1 LKVKKSGHE
10 QRKTLSCPKLDGYNF
25 VAKQKQQ
32 PPMSKIV
39 SIQEHLR
46 PALQPVFGCK
56 DYEDE
61 KRLLERVGLIL
72 RNSGVE
78 RMFLELSLE
87 QFDANAAKMEDAGEQ
102 VQTGAQA
109 IERYLMHSARAL
121 RCTVLKNLVK
131 GSYREISK
139 ALAMSPLYR
148 WFCGLEDFALIQVP
162 GKSTVWDYAHWLPME
177 QMEKILATLTRAVA
191 DEEHAREIGLESE
204 LDLSLVWVDTTCLK
218 ACIHFPTDWVL
229 LRDAV
234 RTLVKCILTIRRHG
248 LKRRIPEPEDF
259 LREINALS
267 MGMSAAARRKPG
279 GKRERKRVLR
289 AIKRLSKLV
298 GEHGQR
304 YRDALDKHWSTSD
317 LTRKEAEVILRRMD
331 NILDQLPQARRQ
343 AHERIIGERKVA
355 NKEKILSLYESD
367 LHVIVRGK
375 AGADV
380 EFGNSLFLAENADG
394 FILDHELKREM
405 SEGDA
410 KWLQQRYAGM
420 KENSGDRLCGVVADR
435 GFESKDSLR
444 MLDKE
449 GLFNGICPRDPNE
462 LTRRMKEDELF
473 RVTLRRRSQTEA
485 RVAVLKNVFLG
496 GTPRAKGFENR
507 QLQVAWA
514 VLSHNLWVLAR
525 LPWACDQKA
534 VAEAA

>member
-1 LKVKKSGHE
+1 
-10 QRKTLSCPKLDGYNF
+10 
-25 VAKQKQQ
+25 
-32 PPMSKIV
+32 MSKIV
-39 SIQEHLR
+39 AIQEHLR

-61 KRLLERVGLIL
+61 KRLLERVDLIL

-78 RMFLELSLE
+78 RMFLELSQE
-87 QFDANAAKMEDAGEQ
+87 QFDANAAKMEAAGER
-102 VQTGAQA
+102 VQTGAKA
-109 IERYLMHSARAL
+109 VERYLVHSARAL
-121 RCTVLKNLVK
+121 RCTVLKNLVG

-148 WFCGLEDFALIQVP
+148 WFCGLEEFAMIRVP
-162 GKSTVWDYAHWLPME
+162 GKSTVRDYAHWLPAQ
-177 QMEKILATLTRAVA
+177 QMETILATLTRAVA
-191 DEEHAREIGLESE
+191 DGDHARVIGLESE
-204 LDLSLVWVDTTCLK
+204 LDLSVAWVDTTCLK

-248 LKRRIPEPEDF
+248 LKRRIAGPEGF
-259 LREINALS
+259 LRQINALS

-279 GKRERKRVLR
+279 SKKERKRVLR

-304 YRDALDKHWSTSD
+304 YRAVLDEDWNQSD

-331 NILDQLPQARRQ
+331 NVLGQLPRARRQ
-343 AHERIIGERKVA
+343 AHERIIGGRKVA
-355 NKEKILSLYESD
+355 NTEKILSLYEPD
-367 LHVIVRGK
+367 VRVIVRGK

-380 EFGNSLFLAENADG
+380 EFGNSLFLAENANG
-394 FILDHELKREM
+394 FILDHELKRQT

-410 KWLQQRYAGM
+410 KWIQARYAGM
-420 KENSGDRLCGVVADR
+420 QEKSGDRLCGIAADR
-435 GFESKDSLR
+435 GFESKASRR
-444 MLDKE
+444 MLDEE
-449 GLFNGICPRDPNE
+449 GHFNGICPRDPKE
-462 LTRRMKEDELF
+462 LARRMSKDELF
-473 RVTLRRRSQTEA
+473 RVTLRRRAQTEG
-485 RVAVLKNVFLG
+485 RVGVLKNVFLG

-525 LPWACDQKA
+525 LPWACEKRA
-534 VAEAA
+534 AAEAA

>member
-1 LKVKKSGHE
+1 MH
-10 QRKTLSCPKLDGYNF
+10 
-25 VAKQKQQ
+25 
-32 PPMSKIV
+32 KIIA
-39 SIQEHLR
+39 IQESLR

-61 KRLLERVGLIL
+61 KRLLERVDGIL
-72 RNSGVE
+72 RRSGVE

-87 QFDANAAKMEDAGEQ
+87 EFDANAAKLKAAGEK
-102 VQTGAQA
+102 VQTGAKA
-109 IERYLMHSARAL
+109 VERYLMHSARAL
-121 RCTVLKNLVK
+121 RCTVLKNLVG

-139 ALAMSPLYR
+139 LLAMSPLYR
-148 WFCGLEDFALIQVP
+148 WFCGSEQFAVIQVP
-162 GKSTVWDYAHWLPME
+162 GKSTLQDYAHWLPAESME
-177 QMEKILATLTRAVA
+177 RLLETLTRAVA
-191 DEEHAREIGLESE
+191 DEQRAREIGLESE
-204 LDLSLVWVDTTCLK
+204 LDMAIAWVDTTCLK
-218 ACIHFPTDWVL
+218 ACIHFPIDWVL

-248 LKRRIPEPEDF
+248 LKRRIPEPESF

-279 GKRERKRVLR
+279 SKRERKRVLR
-289 AIKRLSKLV
+289 AIKRVSKLV
-298 GEHGQR
+298 EEHGQR
-304 YRDALDKHWSTSD
+304 YRDALDEHWSQSD

-331 NILDQLPQARRQ
+331 NVLDQLPQARRQ
-343 AHERIIGERKVA
+343 AHERIIGGRKVA
-355 NKEKILSLYESD
+355 NGEKILSLYESD

-380 EFGNSLFLAENADG
+380 EFGNSLFLAESADG
-394 FILDHELKREM
+394 FILDHELKREI
-405 SEGDA
+405 SEGDP

-420 KENSGDRLCGVVADR
+420 KEKSGDRLCGIVTDR
-435 GFESKDSLR
+435 GFESKASRR

-449 GLFNGICPRDPNE
+449 GLFNGICPRDPKE
-462 LTRRMKEDELF
+462 LARRMREDELF
-473 RVTLRRRSQTEA
+473 RVTLRRRAQTEA

-534 VAEAA
+534 LAEAA

>member
-1 LKVKKSGHE
+1 M
-10 QRKTLSCPKLDGYNF
+10 RKIL
-25 VAKQKQQ
+25 A
-32 PPMSKIV
+32 
-39 SIQEHLR
+39 IQEGLR
-46 PALQPVFGCK
+46 PALQPVLGCK

-61 KRLLERVGLIL
+61 KRLLERVGMIL
-72 RNSGVE
+72 RRSGVE
-78 RMFLELSLE
+78 QIFLELSLE
-87 QFDANAAKMEDAGEQ
+87 QFDANAAKMEAAGERVQ
-102 VQTGAQA
+102 VGVKA
-109 IERYLMHSARAL
+109 IERYLKHSARAL
-121 RCTVLKNLVK
+121 RCTVLMNLV
-131 GSYREISK
+131 GDNYREMSK
-139 ALAMSPLYR
+139 GLAMSPLYR
-148 WFCGLEDFALIQVP
+148 WFCGAEEFDVIRVP
-162 GKSTVWDYAHWLPME
+162 GKSTLWDYAHWLPAEKME
-177 QMEKILATLTRAVA
+177 AVLATLTRVVA
-191 DEEHAREIGLESE
+191 DEDRAREIGLEAE
-204 LDLSLVWVDTTCLK
+204 LDLSVAWVDTTCLK

-248 LKRRIPEPEDF
+248 LKRRIAEPEDF
-259 LREINALS
+259 LRQINALS

-298 GEHGQR
+298 EEHGQR
-304 YRDALDKHWSTSD
+304 YRDALDKHWSQSD

-331 NILDQLPQARRQ
+331 NVLGQLPQARRQ
-343 AHERIIGERKVA
+343 AHERIIGGRKVA
-355 NKEKILSLYESD
+355 NGEKILSLYESD

-380 EFGNSLFLAENADG
+380 EFGNSLFLAENTDG
-394 FILDHELKREM
+394 FILDHELKREI

-410 KWLQQRYAGM
+410 KWLQERYAGM
-420 KENSGDRLCGVVADR
+420 KEKSGDRLCGVVADR
-435 GFESKDSLR
+435 GFESKASRR
-444 MLDKE
+444 MLDEE
-449 GLFNGICPRDPNE
+449 GLFNGICPRDPRE
-462 LTRRMKEDELF
+462 LARRMREDELF
-473 RVTLRRRSQTEA
+473 RATLRRRAQTEA